1 MSSWLVP
8 RRRGGQELVA
18 CVDVDALVRSC
29 HPICR
34 TFRRDS
40 TRIRDSLHERCI
52 LGTLLWLLWC
62 SPLVRGRRDL
72 GQPPDSSR
80 SPTNCF
86 LGSGPHFHLRTP
98 YISALSRST
107 RQYDVVVITRVLL
120 NTCSVSDARKIFRK
134 ISQNHR
140 DGLALLLRKC
150 FLGLVCLIS
159 SFQRTLARGRL
170 ISEVSERLV
179 GSPAFK
185 AGGMGEPRPAGSI
198 PVHLRQVC
206 PFQ

>member
-1 MSSWLVP
+1 VTQRVFETVFTNDASSAHFFGFFGARPSFGEEEIWVNPQTVRVVP
-8 RRRGGQELVA
+8 PTAFL
-18 CVDVDALVRSC
+18 DL
-29 HPICR
+29 PP
-34 TFRRDS
+34 TF
-40 TRIRDSLHERCI
+40 IYERHKFP
-52 LGTLLWLLWC
+52 
-62 SPLVRGRRDL
+62 PL
-72 GQPPDSSR
+72 
-80 SPTNCF
+80 F
-86 LGSGPHFHLRTP
+86 
-98 YISALSRST
+98 RST
-107 RQYDVVVITRVLL
+107 RPYDVVVITRVLL
-120 NTCSVSDARKIFRK
+120 NTCSVSDARKISEK
-134 ISQNHR
+134 SPKKYR
-140 DGLALLLRKC
+140 DDLALLLRKC